1 MAKSKLGKGL
11 MDMDGLA
18 AIFGENVSDVLEDIQ
33 KGTTKMEGISD
44 TMAIPVK
51 DIKPNPYQPRTEFD
65 ETKLKELTT
74 SKSKGE
80 QENDLIGG

>member
-33 KGTTKMEGISD
+33 KGSQNYNKQNTLY
-44 TMAIPVK
+44 V
-51 DIKPNPYQPRTEFD
+51 F
-65 ETKLKELTT
+65 
-74 SKSKGE
+74 
-80 QENDLIGG
+80 